1 MEPPM
6 FNQLMDDFDKKE
18 LYHVL
23 VDLHCTLNKF
33 NGKDI
38 TSSVDYELCL
48 GQLNELVEKF
58 KVEPPARKKGKEA
71 QEEVSGTDIQQHV
84 SSNLFKLISRNFV
97 FVFNK
102 LPTKVYD
109 VANGLLNHLQL
120 NSNNELDP
128 IAQLAIVVLI
138 DLYESFPHSLGS
150 LINFSINQIYKI
162 LKKNANINSNLIYL
176 LNSLTKYSSRNDIDD
191 KLHAKI
197 LKIVTKNL
205 TLLPVKM
212 DITKDLNDKTQGT
225 SISLKK
231 NYILVLRNLSIL
243 SVNANYE
250 HLLATSASSTG
261 GAKMK
266 PESIMSHQHQ
276 FQTSLL
282 TSLEKQII
290 YCLSNYCKDIRIAM
304 VETLAHLF
312 INFIPTGKFDA
323 IEYLVSLY
331 KLPNV
336 NSWNKELTKLII
348 DDQLINPRTDYSS
361 FEREEIL
368 LHGIDRIC
376 LDVGVIESLIFYTHL
391 EQFQNLD
398 YLPSNLTRILDTILN
413 NLSQMSSID
422 NHIQNSS
429 WIKTLNHWQKFVE
442 YLVKESGPNCHE
454 ILVTY
459 LFEKFGNQSTD
470 VDQQATITKDKRS
483 SGLFSLKSKSSSK
496 NKPINEVN
504 VYYNEYQ
511 CALVLS
517 IIDQLLPFAIDFNTY
532 LNKEEKSIKEE
543 DHNIDTEI
551 EDSKKLE
558 APRRSQLVE
567 LLLTLVINRS
577 DYIRNYALKT
587 LLKYAKINEVEVND
601 LVLSCFKSFNSELQ
615 MLTEGKKTE
624 VTSSSE
630 TNTNSLVSIRLMSYS
645 LLLSSLL
652 KQTQSIYLQN
662 STIVKILSFCT
673 QTLKHNTTYNRA
685 NNLKNMTCWVILC
698 SLVTLYNE
706 SEFVKLNSSQF
717 LIFWKSLL
725 TSQYVPSSMS
735 GATDDGQQ
743 KELLDNLKLRNLSM
757 VCLLNYINT
766 VDLTPESLK
775 QLQFLLTKAYNYI
788 TYLES
793 NIEIIGDIT
802 TFSGSGFDHESF
814 NYNTGGNMLFSN
826 FGYDDS
832 LLMKD
837 SMISSILY
845 SKKLIF
851 RNLSKLVP
859 YLKNDINSSMIVLL
873 IKIFSSPD
881 IFTSE
886 TKDKAKTSK
895 NKAAYNKVNDLDPN
909 DILLSEDSCYNFG
922 VTSKFTDFSSSI
934 DELTSNRDSGAKE
947 LPRGGLSYVD
957 PFQTLPVFKGT
968 IENNGIK
975 ELIPIPA
982 AWFDCIEMSIYE
994 SAAHSLNN
1002 DSLVLVGDKYSYF
1015 SEFSTDLLTSIVDVA
1030 IELFQL
1036 VFPYL
1041 TLKIQSSLL
1050 EQLRSSL
1057 TTKNVNILRYKAIS
1071 INISVALHGAL
1082 SYASNKKFSFDQD
1095 IINVCIDTLKKIEV
1109 NSPNLININADSIG
1123 LATSL
1128 IQNKKVVVDQIDT
1141 YVSSIVNDTNPLLR
1155 GKSIL
1160 AMAKIY
1166 SYTGIGS
1173 NDIYNVVSQLLN
1185 DPNPVVFYYALTAT
1199 AILLDNNLTNTT
1211 WVSPLLSQLFNS
1223 YLNNSFSYDV
1233 QDMDSVNLK
1242 YKFSSIGIIA
1252 QILKIITT
1260 NLGPNLRTLPEENRN
1275 ELKSLIV
1282 SLNYTIGSSSIN
1294 DNILIF
1300 NELLRL
1306 LQELVIFDTSLIP
1319 HLVNFYST
1327 TLIAVVSKNLKVGLS
1342 TVSATS
1348 MNFDSIF
1355 PFNSSLE
1362 LYKLGYGCLTELVKV
1377 YGNDIL
1383 TKEVVQLIWVSLNI
1397 KPCEELKKLIELWM
1411 ESNLEMNWFATLNSL
1426 FKISSKKLVHPYI
1439 EVNFLQ
1445 KLLPLLQRQKKK
1457 NDQTIDFKDE
1467 EIESIVDDNGESD
1480 DKNEPITWEF
1490 KLFIY
1495 DLLNSLLN
1503 LANKNPSLLE
1513 RLKHRISDL
1522 VKIAFLGS
1530 TSPINI
1536 IKLRGMS
1543 LLDKVLGLFGDMED
1557 SIYPG
1562 ISILEQQQAQIISAI
1577 IPCFNSGS
1585 TSEVIVNAVNVSSK
1599 FINLPR
1605 IKFYSKQRI
1614 LKTLIFFLE
1623 ELSSNKFI
1631 RFGFLENMSEYSKK
1645 SIQIAI
1651 LNCWALVRLT
1661 TAEDIKNGKL
1671 RNHEG
1676 DNSLDDDTNDD
1687 ELEPEN
1693 ELMETLNKYSKL
1705 LIALWIV
1712 SLKEYSTLKYSQSNP
1727 KELEIYQNYWV
1738 NFVSVLSLELEENNS
1753 FVEEYLGGDASTFF
1767 FILFS
1772 QCVESLIKNKNI
1784 IEVLVSLNSLV
1795 KNKELV
1801 DILFHDDIFE
1811 EVIDLFDRLIL
1822 VDDETEI
1829 QIKLIEI
1836 VYLLF
1841 QTYFESHK
1849 DLVEGFDKLFE
1860 LIRLCMLP
1868 LFNNLPFLKS
1878 SYDENDKQTQ
1888 LVLKKVDSAPN
1899 LVIVKTVF
1907 NKLVDMMPRFPD
1919 VVKIDLYSCLLFII
1933 SKIYEFKNELLIS
1946 AILPYWKP
1954 IIQEAK
1960 RLKQDLVKDFNYIIE
1975 QKFLINESNSSILTY
1990 MILLTSGDI
1999 KLNESNSIF
2008 MKDSLV
2014 RMVSHSETNSMGLQ
2028 CIKSL
2033 IQSSKDQG
2041 NLLILKL
2048 LIKEVIKGVWQD
2060 NIEGKVGIEILML
2073 YVKSQSQPEIITKFY
2088 TVFIPLILSCNS
2100 KVNQYYLH
2108 EKLVM
2113 LINFNAES
2121 FKTVVNTNLDSEQRQ
2136 LTEHLVKLNVDNADI
2151 SIADE
2156 SEIQLK
2162 TFG

>member
-1 MEPPM
+1 MA
-6 FNQLMDDFDKKE
+6 DFDKKE

-23 VDLHCTLNKF
+23 IDLHCTLNKF

-48 GQLNELVEKF
+48 RQLNEIVERF
-58 KVEPPARKKGKEA
+58 KVEPPAKKKGKEVK
-71 QEEVSGTDIQQHV
+71 EEDNGTDVKLYV

-97 FVFNK
+97 FVLNR

-109 VANGLLNHLQL
+109 VANGLLNHLVL
-120 NSNNELDP
+120 NSGNELDP
-128 IAQLAIVVLI
+128 IAQLAIIVLI
-138 DLYESFPHSLGS
+138 DLNEVFPHSLGS
-150 LINFSINQIYKI
+150 LISFSINQIYKI
-162 LKKNANINSNLIYL
+162 LKKDANISSNLIYL
-176 LNSLTKYSSRNDIDD
+176 LNSLTKYSSRSDLDE
-191 KLHAKI
+191 KLQAKI

-205 TLLPVKM
+205 TSLPVKM
-212 DITKDLNDKTQGT
+212 NITKDTNDKIDGT

-231 NYILVLRNLSIL
+231 NYILVLRNLTVL

-276 FQTSLL
+276 FQTTLL
-282 TSLEKQII
+282 ISLEKQII

-304 VETLAHLF
+304 VEALAHIF
-312 INFIPTGKFDA
+312 INFIPTGKFDS
-323 IEYLVSLY
+323 IEYIVSLY
-331 KLPNV
+331 KLPDF
-336 NSWNKELTKLII
+336 NSWNKELTLLII
-348 DDQLINPRTDYSS
+348 DDQLVNPKDCSS
-361 FEREEIL
+361 VEREEIL
-368 LHGIDRIC
+368 LHEIDRTC
-376 LDVGVIESLIFYTHL
+376 LNVGVVESIILYVQL
-391 EQFQNLD
+391 EQFQNSD
-398 YLPSNLTRILDTILN
+398 YLSSNLTRILDMILKK
-413 NLSQMSSID
+413 MSPISTVD

-429 WIKTLNHWQKFVE
+429 WIKVLNHWQRVVE

-459 LFEKFGNQSTD
+459 LFEKFGNQNSE
-470 VDQQATITKDKRS
+470 VEQQLTSTKDKRS
-483 SGLFSLKSKSSSK
+483 SVLFSLNPGKGSSK
-496 NKPINEVN
+496 NKPTNEIN
-504 VYYNEYQ
+504 VYHNAYQ
-511 CALVLS
+511 CALILS

-532 LNKEEKSIKEE
+532 FNKDEKSAKEEGDDVE
-543 DHNIDTEI
+543 IDE
-551 EDSKKLE
+551 SKKLE
-558 APRRSQLVE
+558 APRRSQIVE
-567 LLLTLVINRS
+567 LLLTLVINKS
-577 DYIRNYALKT
+577 DYTRNHSLNT

-624 VTSSSE
+624 VTSNSE
-630 TNTNSLVSIRLMSYS
+630 TNTNSLISVRLMYYS

-662 STIVKILSFCT
+662 STIVKVLSFCT
-673 QTLKHNTTYNRA
+673 QTLKHNTTYSRS
-685 NNLKNMTCWVILC
+685 NNLKNMTCWVILS

-735 GATDDGQQ
+735 GATEDGQE
-743 KELLDNLKLRNLSM
+743 KELLDNLKLRNLSL

-775 QLQFLLTKAYNYI
+775 QIQFLLTKAFNYI

-793 NIEIIGDIT
+793 NVEVIGDVT
-802 TFSGSGFDHESF
+802 NFNGSNFDRESF
-814 NYNTGGNMLFSN
+814 NYNVGGNILFSN
-826 FGYDDS
+826 FGYNDD
-832 LLMKD
+832 LLLKD

-845 SKKLIF
+845 SKKIVL
-851 RNLSKLVP
+851 RNFTKLVP
-859 YLKNDINSSMIVLL
+859 YLKNDVNSSMIVLL

-881 IFTSE
+881 IFVPENKEKS
-886 TKDKAKTSK
+886 KPSKAKV
-895 NKAAYNKVNDLDPN
+895 NYNKVNDLDPN
-909 DILLSEDSCYNFG
+909 DILLSGDNFYHFG
-922 VTSKFTDFSSSI
+922 VTSKFTDFNSSI
-934 DELTSNRDSGAKE
+934 DELTSIHSSESKE
-947 LPRGGLSYVD
+947 LSRSGLSYTD
-957 PFQTLPVFKGT
+957 PFESQPLFKGI

-975 ELIPIPA
+975 EQSPTPI
-982 AWFDCIEMSIYE
+982 AWFDCIEKTIYE
-994 SAAHSLNN
+994 SSLHSINY
-1002 DSLVLVGDKYSYF
+1002 DSLVLIGDKYSYF
-1015 SEFSTDLLTSIVDVA
+1015 NEFSTDLITSLVDVA

-1036 VFPYL
+1036 VFPFL

-1057 TTKNVNILRYKAIS
+1057 TTKNMNSLRYKAITV
-1071 INISVALHGAL
+1071 NISIALHGAL
-1082 SYASNKKFSFDQD
+1082 NYAANKKFSFDQD
-1095 IINVCIDTLKKIEV
+1095 IINVCIDILKKIDI
-1109 NSPNLININADSIG
+1109 NSPNIIAINADSIG
-1123 LATSL
+1123 LASSL
-1128 IQNKKVVVDQIDT
+1128 IQNKKAVSDQIDS
-1141 YVSSIVNDTNPLLR
+1141 YVSSIVNDSNPLLR
-1155 GKSIL
+1155 GKAIL

-1166 SYTGIGS
+1166 TYTGIGS

-1185 DPNPVVFYYALTAT
+1185 DPNPVVFHYALFAT
-1199 AILLDNNLTNTT
+1199 ALLLDNNLTNTT

-1223 YLNNSFSYDV
+1223 YLNDSFSYDIEDV
-1233 QDMDSVNLK
+1233 DFVNLK
-1242 YKFSSIGIIA
+1242 YKFGSIGTIA
-1252 QILKIITT
+1252 RILKIITT
-1260 NLGPNLRTLPEENRN
+1260 NLGPNLRSLPEENRN
-1275 ELKSLIV
+1275 EMKSLIV
-1282 SLNYTIGSSSIN
+1282 SLSYTIGSSSID

-1306 LQELVIFDTSLIP
+1306 LQELIIFDTSLIP
-1319 HLVNFYST
+1319 DLVEFYT
-1327 TLIAVVSKNLKVGLS
+1327 NILVTVISKNLKVGLS

-1348 MNFDSIF
+1348 LNYDGIF
-1355 PFNSSLE
+1355 PFNSSFE

-1383 TKEVVQLIWVSLNI
+1383 TKDVVQLIWVSLNI
-1397 KPCEELKKLIELWM
+1397 KPCLELKKLIELWM

-1426 FKISSKKLVHPYI
+1426 FKISSKKLIHPYI

-1457 NDQTIDFKDE
+1457 SDQTIDFKDE
-1467 EIESIVDDNGESD
+1467 EIESIVNDNGESD

-1495 DLLNSLLN
+1495 DLLNTLLV

-1513 RLKHRISDL
+1513 KLKHRISDL

-1557 SIYPG
+1557 SMYTG

-1645 SIQIAI
+1645 SIQVAI

-1661 TAEDIKNGKL
+1661 TAEDLKNG
-1671 RNHEG
+1671 RFRQNEG
-1676 DNSLDDDTNDD
+1676 DNSLDDDDNDD
-1687 ELEPEN
+1687 DSEPEN
-1693 ELMETLNKYSKL
+1693 ELMETLNKYSTL

-1712 SLKEYSTLKYSQSNP
+1712 SLKEFSTLKYSQSNP

-1753 FVEEYLGGDASTFF
+1753 FVDEYLGGDASTFF

-1784 IEVLVSLNSLV
+1784 NEVLVSLNSLV

-1801 DILFHDDIFE
+1801 DILFHDDIFG
-1811 EVIDLFDRLIL
+1811 EVVDLFDRLIL

-1878 SYDENDKQTQ
+1878 TYDPNDKQTQ
-1888 LVLKKVDSAPN
+1888 LVLKKVESAPN

-1919 VVKIDLYSCLLFII
+1919 VVKLDLYACLLFII

-1946 AILPYWKP
+1946 AILPYLKP
-1954 IIQEAK
+1954 IVQESK
-1960 RLKQDLVKDFNYIIE
+1960 RLKKDLITDFNHIIE
-1975 QKFLINESNSSILTY
+1975 QKYPMSESNSSVLTY
-1990 MILLTSGDI
+1990 MILLTSGNI
-1999 KLNESNSIF
+1999 QLNESNSIF
-2008 MKDSLV
+2008 MKDSLI

-2028 CIKSL
+2028 CIMSL
-2033 IQSSKDQG
+2033 IQASKEEG

-2048 LIKEVIKGVWQD
+2048 LIKDIIKGVLESS
-2060 NIEGKVGIEILML
+2060 IEGKVGIEILML
-2073 YVKSQSQPEIITKFY
+2073 YVKSQTQTETTTKFY
-2088 TVFIPLILSCNS
+2088 TILIPLILNCNA
-2100 KVNQYYLH
+2100 KINQYYLH
-2108 EKLVM
+2108 EKLLM
-2113 LINFNAES
+2113 LISFNAES
-2121 FKTVVNTNLDSEQRQ
+2121 FKSVVNNNLEAEQRQ
-2136 LTEHLVKLNVDNADI
+2136 LTEHLVKLNVDNADV